1 MVMDDRHGLREVL
14 ARERSNWGWV
24 VALGALIL
32 ICGIFILGNLLAA
45 TIFSMVLVATFMIFG
60 GMFRLMLAFRA
71 RTWRRFTIW
80 ALAGVFYLA
89 AGAAILV
96 NPLLASTLFTFM
108 IAALLVFA
116 GGMRIWL
123 GFEARPS
130 AGWIW
135 MIASGVVTLLTG
147 LVIAAGWPFNSL
159 WVIGLFLGIELIIEG
174 AGFIALGLGLRA
186 KRAD

>member
-1 MVMDDRHGLREVL
+1 MVLDDKHGLREAL

-32 ICGIFILGNLLAA
+32 ICGILILGNLFAA

-60 GMFRLMLAFRA
+60 GMFRFMLAFRA
-71 RTWRRFTIW
+71 RSWRRFAIW
-80 ALAGVFYLA
+80 ALAGLFYIA

-96 NPLLASTLFTFM
+96 NPLLASTVFTFM

-130 AGWIW
+130 ASWVWIVV
-135 MIASGVVTLLTG
+135 SGAVTLLTG

-159 WVIGLFLGIELIIEG
+159 WVIGLFLAIELVIEG

-186 KRAD
+186 MRPE